1 MNLANYNVGKKHEL
15 CLLIEIYFEVKK
27 AHVAWAFL
35 NEDKR
40 KVLYAV
46 VHIKFYWVRGRV

>member
-27 AHVAWAFL
+27 SPRSVGFF
-35 NEDKR
+35 K
-40 KVLYAV
+40 
-46 VHIKFYWVRGRV
+46 